1 MLVWMNDDEYLII
14 LYTKMLSI
22 EVDLDKTPFYKI
34 VNNMLLREIFL

>member
-22 EVDLDKTPFYKI
+22 EVDLDKTRFYKI
-34 VNNMLLREIFL
+34 VNNVLLREIFL